1 MEGEE
6 YKAVPISQNDVLA
19 LRAIL
24 QFYGTY
30 LMHNKMPSAKRSA
43 DVLML
48 QVLVFK
54 LSYASSMALLVEEL
68 ELMKAALSVFIFEV
82 KRRVS
87 GSKGRDGV
95 LESAEQLLC
104 YINKSFAV

>member
-1 MEGEE
+1 MEGDE
-6 YKAVPISQNDVLA
+6 YRVVPISQNDVLA

-30 LMHNKMPSAKRSA
+30 LMQNKMPSAKRSA
-43 DVLML
+43 DLLML
-48 QVLVFK
+48 QVLIFK
-54 LSYASSMALLVEEL
+54 LSYASSADLLVEEL
-68 ELMKAALSVFIFEV
+68 KLMKAALGVFISEV

-95 LESAEQLLC
+95 LESSEQLLR
-104 YINKSFAV
+104 YINESFVG